1 MPPITFRSITAEH
14 ELQACIGL
22 QAEIWGLGP
31 DGCDSLIT
39 LKLLTMETPM
49 MGLVMGAFDGE
60 RMVGLAICLPTRAV
74 GCIYGHM
81 LGLLPEY
88 RDGGIGLDLQK
99 QVLDWCR
106 AHDLFKLV
114 WTYEP
119 LEGRNAHLYL
129 NRFGACVVAY
139 KPDCFVVADEMN
151 SGMPIDRF
159 LVEQNLLLP
168 RTQACLDGRYKP
180 PELSTVL
187 GLLPVARSNSMPD
200 ADRLLV
206 QIPADLQLLK
216 QTDRD
221 GAVALRQETRLLFS
235 EYINRRGYRCR
246 NLISD
251 MQQGT
256 RQNYYLLE
264 RE

>member
-1 MPPITFRSITAEH
+1 MASITFRSITTEK
-14 ELQACIGL
+14 ELQACIEL
-22 QAEIWGLGP
+22 QAKIWGLGP

-39 LKLLTMETPM
+39 LKVLSMESPP
-49 MGLVMGAFDGE
+49 MGLVMGAFDGD
-60 RMVGLAICLPTRAV
+60 RMVGLVIYLPTRSA
-74 GCIYGHM
+74 GCLYGHM
-81 LGLLPEY
+81 LGMLPEY
-88 RDGGIGLDLQK
+88 RDAGIGFDIQR
-99 QVLDWCR
+99 QVLEWCR
-106 AHDLFKLV
+106 SHDVVKLV

-119 LEGRNAHLYL
+119 LEGRNAQLYL

-139 KPDCFVVADEMN
+139 KPDCFVVEDEMN

-159 LVEQNLLLP
+159 LVEQDLLLP
-168 RTQACLDGRYKP
+168 RTQACLDGRYKA

-187 GLLPVARSNSMPD
+187 GLLPVAQSGSMPD
-200 ADRLLV
+200 ADRILV
-206 QIPADLQLLK
+206 QIPGDLQVLK

-221 GAVALRQETRLLFS
+221 AAIAMRQETRLLFS

-246 NLISD
+246 TLISG
-251 MQQGT
+251 QLQGE